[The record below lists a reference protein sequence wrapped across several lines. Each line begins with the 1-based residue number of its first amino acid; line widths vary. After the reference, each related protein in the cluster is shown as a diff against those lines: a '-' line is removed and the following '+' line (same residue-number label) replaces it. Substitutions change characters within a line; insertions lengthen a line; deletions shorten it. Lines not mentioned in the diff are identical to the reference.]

1 MNIKDNMKILIYSHD
16 SSFYGAPKAVFDLT
30 NELRKVDYEI
40 IYAIPCKG
48 KLEENLIK
56 EKYEYVIL
64 PNPQWIV
71 ADRKPDYSRWYYF
84 KHYVKS
90 LLIFIKSFVVAYRTN
105 LKAVKEIEPDVIF
118 VNTSVA
124 LVGLYVAKHLKI
136 KSVLWIHEPLCNR
149 VGWQVPALL
158 PKRYVGRVLNKADVI
173 MGPSKFLKDYIER
186 TFGISRMQ
194 VLPNAIDYI
203 PQLSD
208 AYPAYTFGMVG
219 SISERKGQLDFFRAM
234 LKNMPEANLIVFGTG
249 TNDYAQKLYEE
260 VSKYPQNIKMYGYE
274 SDLNV
279 IYSSFDIYVN
289 MGIDETFGR
298 TTVEA
303 MGAGKLV
310 FGRRSGA
317 TPEIIR
323 HGENGFLFDNVDEI
337 FEILKE
343 YDNKDGHEMLQSI
356 RRRGLETSLLYM
368 PEEIMKCFDAVMKE
382 ITK

>member
-1 MNIKDNMKILIYSHD
+1 MKVLIYSHD
-16 SSFYGAPKAVFDLT
+16 SFFYGANKAVFDLT
-30 NELRKVDYEI
+30 NELRKNDYEI

-48 KLEENLIK
+48 KLEENLIR
-56 EKYEYVIL
+56 ENYDYVIL

-71 ADRKPDYSRWYYF
+71 ADRKPDYNRWYYF

-105 LKAVKEIEPDVIF
+105 IKAVKEIAPDVVF

-124 LVGLYVAKHLKI
+124 PVGLHVAKRLK
-136 KSVLWIHEPLCNR
+136 KKLVLWIHEPLCNK
-149 VGWQVPALL
+149 VGWQVPTLFSR
-158 PKRYVGRVLNKADVI
+158 RYVGRVLNKADVI

-203 PQLSD
+203 PQLSE
-208 AYPAYTFGMVG
+208 AYPTYTFGMVG
-219 SISERKGQLDFFRAM
+219 SISERKGQLEFFRSM
-234 LKNMPEANLIVFGTG
+234 LKNMPETNLIVFGTG
-249 TNDYAQKLYEE
+249 TNDYSQILYKEA
-260 VSKYPQNIKMYGYE
+260 SNYPQNVKMYGYE
-274 SDLNV
+274 SDLNA

-303 MGAGKLV
+303 MRAGKLV

-323 HGENGFLFDNVDEI
+323 HGENGFLFDNVEEI
-337 FEILKE
+337 FVILKE
-343 YDNKDGHEMLQSI
+343 YDTDEGHKWLYNIREQGKIDSLVYSPEKIKMQFESI
-356 RRRGLETSLLYM
+356 ISRM
-368 PEEIMKCFDAVMKE
+368 
-382 ITK
+382 

>member
-1 MNIKDNMKILIYSHD
+1 M
-16 SSFYGAPKAVFDLT
+16 
-30 NELRKVDYEI
+30 
-40 IYAIPCKG
+40 
-48 KLEENLIK
+48 
-56 EKYEYVIL
+56 
-64 PNPQWIV
+64 
-71 ADRKPDYSRWYYF
+71 
-84 KHYVKS
+84 
-90 LLIFIKSFVVAYRTN
+90 
-105 LKAVKEIEPDVIF
+105 
-118 VNTSVA
+118 
-124 LVGLYVAKHLKI
+124 
-136 KSVLWIHEPLCNR
+136 
-149 VGWQVPALL
+149 GWQVPALL

-194 VLPNAIDYI
+194 VLPNAIGYI

-298 TTVEA
+298 TTEEA
-303 MGAGKLV
+303 MRAGKLV

-337 FEILKE
+337 FAILKE
-343 YDNKDGHEMLQSI
+343 YDTDEGHKRLQMI
-356 RRRGLETSLLYM
+356 
-368 PEEIMKCFDAVMKE
+368 KE
-382 ITK
+382 QGKLDSMSYIPREVKASFVCVIKAIV

>member
-1 MNIKDNMKILIYSHD
+1 M
-16 SSFYGAPKAVFDLT
+16 T